1 MRHMQFVFDEIA
13 AAKHLVLIGMLMIE
27 QVFICFGSVPKM
39 LVVSVRRQTKL
50 NKADN
55 AQIVSWKRLS
65 VSGKDEKA
73 VGVDSLSVQ
82 QAAILTP
89 IS

>member
-1 MRHMQFVFDEIA
+1 MQLVFDKIA

-27 QVFICFGSVPKM
+27 QVFICFGSVTKM
-39 LVVSVRRQTKL
+39 LVVSVCRRTKL

-55 AQIVSWKRLS
+55 AKSIVGSVCLS
-65 VSGKDEKA
+65 VA
-73 VGVDSLSVQ
+73 NTRRLLQ
-82 QAAILTP
+82 QVVCPCSKRQIYRP